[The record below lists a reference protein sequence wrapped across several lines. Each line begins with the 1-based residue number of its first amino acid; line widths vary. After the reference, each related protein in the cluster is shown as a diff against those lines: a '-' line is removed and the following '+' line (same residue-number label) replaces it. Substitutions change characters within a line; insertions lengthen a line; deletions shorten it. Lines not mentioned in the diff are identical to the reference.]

1 MDNSV
6 NRGFN
11 PYDTIRKTPH
21 GRFISWISSSGKQVS
36 KEPKKTQR
44 EIEFEAYKKD
54 IERSAKK
61 HFIEQEEYYDIKS
74 GEFKFRDVKP
84 KQKPAQPKS
93 TWQKIKDWWNGEDKK
108 TDPVDSRIK
117 FRNGVEDF

>member
-1 MDNSV
+1 MSNPI

-21 GRFISWISSSGKQVS
+21 GRFISWISSSNKQVNN
-36 KEPKKTQR
+36 EPKKSKR

-54 IERSAKK
+54 IEKTARK

-74 GEFKFRDVKP
+74 GEFRYRDVEQ
-84 KQKPAQPKS
+84 KQEPEKKS
-93 TWQKIKDWWNGEDKK
+93 TWQKIKDWWNGNDNKP
-108 TDPVDSRIK
+108 DPVESRIK
-117 FRNGVEDF
+117 FRNGVEVF